1 MKLTLQ
7 HTSKLIRCSRSRL
20 LDGRSVALC
29 VTGSV
34 AAVECIALAR
44 LLMRHGAE
52 VYGVMSKAA
61 QKIIHPDLLEW
72 ATGNSVVTE
81 LTGQI
86 EHVTL
91 AGKHDDHVDLV
102 VIAPSTANTIG
113 KIANGIDDTTVTT
126 TVSSALGARIPTIIV
141 PAMHASMYDH
151 PAVLENIEKLKKIGV
166 HFVSPRMEEAKAKI
180 PEVTT
185 IVEKV
190 ISLLGPQDLDGRHF
204 TITAGPTRGWIDRVR
219 FISNPSTGKM
229 GIALAQEIIAR
240 GGEITLILG
249 PTTEVPPEAATLIRV
264 ETSDD
269 MLQEVMKALADKK
282 SVMFI
287 SSAAVL
293 DYVPSSTEDRKIPS
307 KSEKLTVELI
317 PTVKIIEEVRKKY
330 KDMKIVG
337 FKVESGVTDK
347 ELEKCARTKIDSG
360 VCNLVIA
367 NDAERKG
374 VAFAGDTNEVLIVG
388 EDGFVTKV
396 PLSLKRDV
404 ARRIV
409 DTLVERLL

>member
-1 MKLTLQ
+1 MQ

-20 LDGRSVALC
+20 LDERSIALC

-34 AAVECIALAR
+34 AAVECVALAR

-72 ATGNSVVTE
+72 ATGNPVVTE

-102 VIAPSTANTIG
+102 IIAPSTANTIG

-126 TVSSALGARIPTIIV
+126 TVSSALGAKIPTIIV

-151 PAVLENIEKLKKIGV
+151 PAVLENVEKLKKMGV

-180 PEVTT
+180 PEVET
-185 IVEKV
+185 IVERV
-190 ISLLGPQDLDGRHF
+190 ISLLGPQDLEGKHF
-204 TITAGPTRGWIDRVR
+204 TITAGPTRGWIDKVR

-229 GIALAQEIIAR
+229 GIALAKEIIAR
-240 GGEITLILG
+240 GGEVTLILG
-249 PTTEVPPEAATLIRV
+249 PTTEEPPKTVSVVRA

-269 MLQEVMKALADKK
+269 MLQGVMKVLTDND
-282 SVMFI
+282 SIVFI

-293 DYVPSSTEDRKIPS
+293 DYVPSSKEDRKIPS

-317 PTVKIIEEVRKKY
+317 PTVKIIEEVRKSFKE
-330 KDMKIVG
+330 MKIVG

-347 ELEKCARTKIDSG
+347 ELEKRARTKIDSG
-360 VCNLVIA
+360 VCDLVIA

-374 VAFAGDTNEVLIVG
+374 VAFAADTNEVLIVG
-388 EDGFVTKV
+388 EDGFVSKV
-396 PLSLKRDV
+396 PLASKRDI
-404 ARRIV
+404 ARQIV